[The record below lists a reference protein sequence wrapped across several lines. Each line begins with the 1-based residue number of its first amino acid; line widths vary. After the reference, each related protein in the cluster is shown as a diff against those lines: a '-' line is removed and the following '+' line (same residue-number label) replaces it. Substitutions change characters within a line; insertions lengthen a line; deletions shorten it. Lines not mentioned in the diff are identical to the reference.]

1 MNAVWTCNVCGY
13 VSYDRELNFPTIC
26 PSCKLIYSS
35 SDQVFDP
42 SHRNNDP
49 YNKIHAARLMQKE
62 LVDRRSKWSESPVE
76 TGRAAWLALHSY
88 DGCDP
93 GFLREWEKTIPS
105 SSCGCKESYN
115 VYKAEDRPD
124 FSSPMAFFLWG
135 CRIHNRVNAKLGKP
149 KLPLWSAIE
158 QWKPVQPGVSDLVV
172 VTSLSPLPKH
182 LEVQDESLR
191 SWKAMGFTVISG
203 NTAEEIPSL
212 RDLYD
217 VDFFEVK
224 PSSSFDRPC
233 PRVYDLMQ
241 LGGDR
246 PMLMINSDIAIY
258 GDQRVFTSAIEN
270 RESIVGVRHNWTE
283 LIGNAKVE
291 NWGLDAFLI
300 YPEQVETFPD
310 LDFAIGQTMWDY
322 WIPYHL
328 EMINA
333 KIKWVGEP
341 IFFHRLH
348 PVHWEATSVSVG
360 QNMIASHYND
370 SVDWERWRRSRPFSD
385 SMMHLLNVVSPGK

>member
-1 MNAVWTCNVCGY
+1 MQ
-13 VSYDRELNFPTIC
+13 REFVER
-26 PSCKLIYSS
+26 K
-35 SDQVFDP
+35 
-42 SHRNNDP
+42 
-49 YNKIHAARLMQKE
+49 NKWAN
-62 LVDRRSKWSESPVE
+62 SPVE
-76 TGRAAWLALHSY
+76 TGRAAWTSLHSY
-88 DGCDP
+88 SGCDP
-93 GFLREWEKTIPS
+93 EFLREWEKTIPS
-105 SSCGCKESYN
+105 ASCNCKESYN

-158 QWKPVQPGVSDLVV
+158 KWKPVQPEVSDLVL

-182 LEVQDESLR
+182 LEVQEESLR
-191 SWKAMGFTVISG
+191 SWKAMGFTAISG
-203 NTAEEIPSL
+203 NTSEEIPSL

-217 VDFFEVK
+217 IDFFEVR
-224 PSSSFDRPC
+224 PSSSFNRPC

-258 GDQRVFTSAIEN
+258 GDQRVFTSAIVN

-322 WIPYHL
+322 WILYHL
-328 EMINA
+328 ERIKA
-333 KIKWVGEP
+333 KIKWVSEP
-341 IFFHRLH
+341 VFFHKLH

-370 SVDWERWRRSRPFSD
+370 SVDWERWRRLRPFSD
-385 SMMHLLNVVSPGK
+385 SMMAAGCW